1 MIKPEEQQRKPSE
14 KISRVS
20 DQAEFEAA
28 LILQHKG
35 EPMTF
40 EDAFWKLIE
49 KI

>member
-1 MIKPEEQQRKPSE
+1 MTKQEETQKKQYMR
-14 KISRVS
+14 IS
-20 DQAEFEAA
+20 DPAEYEAA
-28 LILQHKG
+28 LILQQKE

>member
-1 MIKPEEQQRKPSE
+1 MIKQEEQQKKPLE
-14 KISRVS
+14 KTSSVS

-28 LILQHKG
+28 LILQRRG

-40 EDAFWKLIE
+40 EDRFWKLIE